1 MTQKAYTK
9 ARYIKLGARGGWE
22 RHCLEEGIAPL
33 AYYDVPHDMALA
45 GDKEAIRKVYLDL
58 GKTASTATGHANQ
71 ILSFYDPDPDV
82 LWITVSGGSLWWA
95 GLAPKVEYLGSDPEQ
110 NPQGSRFRRTM
121 SGWHRVSFNDTP
133 LLVGELSG
141 NLTKISAYQGTIC
154 TLDIAQ
160 FDYLLRKLRDED
172 LPEITAAQEARRQL
186 LATTEEVIKILT
198 WQDFELFTE
207 LLFSRSG
214 WQRISSLGGT
224 QKTLDLELLL
234 PTTGERAIVQ
244 VKSATSQAQLD
255 DYIDRFGA
263 MAADKYF
270 YVYHSSKQK
279 LDAGDSG
286 ILLMDAPALADQAL
300 KSGLVDWLITKAA

>member
-1 MTQKAYTK
+1 
-9 ARYIKLGARGGWE
+9 
-22 RHCLEEGIAPL
+22 
-33 AYYDVPHDMALA
+33 MALS
-45 GDKEAIRKVYLDL
+45 GSREAIRKIYLDQ
-58 GKTASTATGHANQ
+58 GKTAGTATGHANQ
-71 ILSFYDPDPDV
+71 VLDFYDPAPDV
-82 LWITVSGGSLWWA
+82 LWITISGGSLWWA
-95 GLAPKVEYLGSDPEQ
+95 ELAPDVEYLGADPEEF
-110 NPQGSRFRRTM
+110 PQGSRFRRTV
-121 SGWHRVSFNDTP
+121 SGWHKASFSGTP
-133 LLVGELSG
+133 LLIGELSG
-141 NLTKISAYQGTIC
+141 NLTKVAAYQGTIC
-154 TLDIAQ
+154 TLKADQ

-172 LPEITAAQEARRQL
+172 LPEITAAQEARKQL
-186 LATTEEVIKILT
+186 LAATVEVIKLLT
-198 WQDFELFTE
+198 WQDFELFIE

-234 PTTGERAIVQ
+234 PTSGERAIVQ

-263 MAADKYF
+263 MAAEKYF

-300 KSGLVDWLITKAA
+300 KSGLVNWLITKAA

>member
-1 MTQKAYTK
+1 MTRKTFTK

-22 RHCLEEGIAPL
+22 QHCLEEGIAPV
-33 AYYDVPHDMALA
+33 AYYDVPHGMALS
-45 GDKEAIRKVYLDL
+45 GSREAIRKIYLDQ
-58 GKTASTATGHANQ
+58 GKTAGTATGHANQ
-71 ILSFYDPDPDV
+71 VLDFYDPAPDV
-82 LWITVSGGSLWWA
+82 LWITISGGSLWWA
-95 GLAPKVEYLGSDPEQ
+95 ELAPDVEYLGADPEEF
-110 NPQGSRFRRTM
+110 PQGSRFRRTV
-121 SGWHRVSFNDTP
+121 SGWHRASFGGTP
-133 LLVGELSG
+133 LLVGDLSG

-154 TLDIAQ
+154 SLDTGQ
-160 FDYLLRKLRDED
+160 FDYLMRKLRDED
-172 LPEITAAQEARRQL
+172 LPEITAAQEARKML
-186 LATTEEVIKILT
+186 LVTTEKIIQLLT

-224 QKTLDLELLL
+224 QKSLDLELLL

-270 YVYHSSKQK
+270 YVYHSSKQS
-279 LDAGDSG
+279 LDVRDSD
-286 ILLMDAPALADQAL
+286 IILMDAPALADQAL

>member
-1 MTQKAYTK
+1 MTQRTFTK

-33 AYYDVPHDMALA
+33 AYYDVPHEMALA
-45 GDKEAIRKVYLDL
+45 GDREAIRKIYLDL
-58 GKTASTATGHANQ
+58 GKTAGTATGHASQ
-71 ILSFYDPDPDV
+71 LLSFYDPDPDV
-82 LWITVSGGSLWWA
+82 LWITFSGGSLWWA
-95 GLAPKVEYLGSDPEQ
+95 VLAPEVEYLGHDPEQ
-110 NPQGSRFRRTM
+110 YPQGSRFRRTI
-121 SGWHRVSFNDTP
+121 SGWQKVSFGGTP
-133 LLVGELSG
+133 LLIGELSG
-141 NLTKISAYQGTIC
+141 NLTKVAAYQGTIC
-154 TLDIAQ
+154 SLKPDQ
-160 FDYLLRKLRDED
+160 LDYLMRKLRDED
-172 LPEITAAQEARRQL
+172 LPEIRAAQAARQQL
-186 LATTEEVIKILT
+186 LATTEEIIRLLA

-255 DYIDRFGA
+255 DYIERFGA

-270 YVYHSSKQK
+270 YVYHSSKQS
-279 LDAGDSG
+279 LDARDSDV
-286 ILLMDAPALADQAL
+286 LLMDAPALADQAL
-300 KSGLVDWLITKAA
+300 KAGLVDWLIAKAA